1 MDGLLI
7 DTEPVWRTA
16 EKEVFAEL
24 GVELTQADLLDTTGV
39 RVDELVAAFL
49 PRRPPS
55 ADPPGSDPSRPSPS
69 RPSPAG
75 PSPAE
80 VAARITNLVVDYV
93 RRAGEP
99 MPGVPEA
106 IALFE
111 RSGLRLAI
119 ASSSPE
125 RLIDAVCARLKLDI
139 DIRCS
144 ALDEPRGKPAPD
156 VYLAA
161 ARRLRLTPARCLA
174 VEDSP
179 AGVAGR
185 EGRRH
190 DLRRGPGPPADRRS
204 PLPPRRPGPAL
215 PHRADRAAPPCA
227 HDLTG
232 ERCAVRNRSTSSP
245 VVVASVASLSSRQR
259 PVNRGN
265 RMASPASSLT
275 TPHPAE

>member
-24 GVELTQADLLDTTGV
+24 GVKLTEADLLDTTGV
-39 RVDELVAAFL
+39 RVDEMAAAFL
-49 PRRPPS
+49 SRRPPS
-55 ADPPGSDPSRPSPS
+55 AAPAVFVPRRPSSADPPGATPPSAGPP
-69 RPSPAG
+69 G

-80 VAARITNLVVDYV
+80 VAARITDLVVDYV
-93 RRAGEP
+93 GRAGEP

-125 RLIDAVCARLKLDI
+125 RLIDAVCARLGLDI

-179 AGVAGR
+179 AGVVAAKAAGMTCVAVP
-185 EGRRH
+185 
-190 DLRRGPGPPADRRS
+190 D
-204 PLPPRRPGPAL
+204 PLLTGDSRYR
-215 PHRADRAAPPCA
+215 RADLVLP
-227 HDLTG
+227 
-232 ERCAVRNRSTSSP
+232 
-245 VVVASVASLSSRQR
+245 
-259 PVNRGN
+259 
-265 RMASPASSLT
+265 SLT
-275 TPHPAE
+275 ELTEPLLRMLCSLKT

>member
-16 EKEVFAEL
+16 GQEVFAEL
-24 GVELTQADLLDTTGV
+24 GVELTRADLLDTTGV
-39 RVDELVAAFL
+39 RVDEMAAAFLSRRPPSADPAAAFL

-55 ADPPGSDPSRPSPS
+55 ADPPG
-69 RPSPAG
+69 

-80 VAARITNLVVDYV
+80 VADRITDLVVDYV

-139 DIRCS
+139 DVRCS

-161 ARRLRLTPARCLA
+161 AHRLGLSPVRCLA

-179 AGVAGR
+179 AGVLAAKAAGLTCLAVP
-185 EGRRH
+185 
-190 DLRRGPGPPADRRS
+190 DPLLADD
-204 PLPPRRPGPAL
+204 PRYR
-215 PHRADRAAPPCA
+215 RAD
-227 HDLTG
+227 L
-232 ERCAVRNRSTSSP
+232 V
-245 VVVASVASLSSRQR
+245 L
-259 PVNRGN
+259 
-265 RMASPASSLT
+265 SSLT
-275 TPHPAE
+275 ELTEPLLRSLCSLASGAP

>member
-1 MDGLLI
+1 MIAAVVLDMDGLLI

-16 EKEVFAEL
+16 AREVLANL
-24 GVELTQADLLDTTGV
+24 GIDLTEADLLDTTGV
-39 RVDELVAAFL
+39 RVDEMTAAFL

-55 ADPPGSDPSRPSPS
+55 GV
-69 RPSPAG
+69 SPAQ
-75 PSPAE
+75 
-80 VAARITNLVVDYV
+80 VADRITDLVVDYV
-93 RRAGEP
+93 AREGEP

-179 AGVAGR
+179 AGVVAAKDAGMTCVAVP
-185 EGRRH
+185 
-190 DLRRGPGPPADRRS
+190 D
-204 PLPPRRPGPAL
+204 PLLTGDPRYR
-215 PHRADRAAPPCA
+215 RADLVLP
-227 HDLTG
+227 
-232 ERCAVRNRSTSSP
+232 
-245 VVVASVASLSSRQR
+245 
-259 PVNRGN
+259 
-265 RMASPASSLT
+265 SLT
-275 TPHPAE
+275 ELTEPLLRALCSLASGAP

>member
-16 EKEVFAEL
+16 EQEVFAGL
-24 GVELTQADLLDTTGV
+24 GVKLTHADLLDTTGV
-39 RVDELVAAFL
+39 RVDEMAAAFL
-49 PRRPPS
+49 RRRPPS
-55 ADPPGSDPSRPSPS
+55 AHPAGADPAAFLRRRPPSAH
-69 RPSPAG
+69 PAG

-80 VAARITNLVVDYV
+80 VADRITDLVVDHV
-93 RRAGEP
+93 AREGES

-119 ASSSPE
+119 ASSSPA

-179 AGVAGR
+179 AGVVAAKDAGMTCVAVP
-185 EGRRH
+185 
-190 DLRRGPGPPADRRS
+190 D
-204 PLPPRRPGPAL
+204 PLLTGDPRYR
-215 PHRADRAAPPCA
+215 RADLVLP
-227 HDLTG
+227 
-232 ERCAVRNRSTSSP
+232 
-245 VVVASVASLSSRQR
+245 
-259 PVNRGN
+259 
-265 RMASPASSLT
+265 SLT
-275 TPHPAE
+275 ELTEPLLRGLCSLASGAP

>member
-1 MDGLLI
+1 LIALSITGVVLDMDGLLI

-24 GVELTQADLLDTTGV
+24 GIELTEADVLDTTGM
-39 RVDELVAAFL
+39 RIDELAAAFL
-49 PRRPPS
+49 SRRPPS
-55 ADPPGSDPSRPSPS
+55 PSR
-69 RPSPAG
+69 AG
-75 PSPAE
+75 PSPVE
-80 VAARITNLVVDYV
+80 VAARITDLVVDYV
-93 RRAGEP
+93 GRAGEP

-179 AGVAGR
+179 AGVVAAKAAGMTCVAVP
-185 EGRRH
+185 
-190 DLRRGPGPPADRRS
+190 D
-204 PLPPRRPGPAL
+204 PLLTGDPRYR
-215 PHRADRAAPPCA
+215 RADLVLP
-227 HDLTG
+227 
-232 ERCAVRNRSTSSP
+232 
-245 VVVASVASLSSRQR
+245 
-259 PVNRGN
+259 
-265 RMASPASSLT
+265 SLT
-275 TPHPAE
+275 ELTEPLLRTLCSLASGAP

>member
-1 MDGLLI
+1 LIAAVVLDMDGLLI

-24 GVELTQADLLDTTGV
+24 GVELSQADLLDTTGV
-39 RVDELVAAFL
+39 RVDEMAAAFL
-49 PRRPPS
+49 SRRPPS
-55 ADPPGSDPSRPSPS
+55 
-69 RPSPAG
+69 G
-75 PSPAE
+75 PSPAR
-80 VAARITNLVVDYV
+80 VAERVTDVVIAYV
-93 RRAGEP
+93 GRAGEP

-179 AGVAGR
+179 AGVVAAKDAGMTCVAVP
-185 EGRRH
+185 
-190 DLRRGPGPPADRRS
+190 D
-204 PLPPRRPGPAL
+204 PLLTGDPRYR
-215 PHRADRAAPPCA
+215 RADLVLP
-227 HDLTG
+227 
-232 ERCAVRNRSTSSP
+232 
-245 VVVASVASLSSRQR
+245 
-259 PVNRGN
+259 
-265 RMASPASSLT
+265 SLT
-275 TPHPAE
+275 ELTEPLLRTLCSVRT